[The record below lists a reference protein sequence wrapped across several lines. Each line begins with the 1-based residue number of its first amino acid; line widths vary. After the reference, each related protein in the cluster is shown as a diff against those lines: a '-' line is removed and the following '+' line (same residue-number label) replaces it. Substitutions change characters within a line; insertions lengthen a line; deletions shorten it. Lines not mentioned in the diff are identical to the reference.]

1 MEKTVSI
8 VITNWNGAKII
19 RSCLDSVR
27 KSVSVYKFPVE
38 IIVVDDASSD
48 ESRDIIKSK
57 YPEVR
62 LLVNEKN
69 LGYGGTATRG
79 IRESKNNI
87 AVLLNNDVEVE
98 ENFISPLLSYFND
111 DSTFA
116 VSCRSFFNDK
126 KTFNEG
132 RKIAKFVRGFIRFPA
147 GTNEEPAKEIME
159 KNSTF
164 YSFYAVGGHC
174 AYSREKFLLLDGI
187 NSVYYPLYWE
197 DVDICYR
204 AWKRGWK
211 TVYEPG
217 SIVYHESQ
225 GTLKESYKKKR
236 AKILM
241 NRNRILLVWMNC
253 ELKTIIRYHF
263 FPMLW
268 KILTYFIILDIDFY
282 HSFFLA
288 LKQLPKIKNERKKE
302 KGFTVKSDREIFRL
316 CQKTL

>member
-1 MEKTVSI
+1 MEKVSI

-19 RSCLDSVR
+19 RNCLESVR
-27 KSVSVYKFPVE
+27 RAAGVYNSPVE

-48 ESRDIIKSK
+48 ESREIIKSEF
-57 YPEVR
+57 PEVK

-79 IRESKNNI
+79 IRESKYNI
-87 AVLLNNDVEVE
+87 SILLNNDVEVKE
-98 ENFISPLLSYFND
+98 DFISPLVPYFD
-111 DSTFA
+111 DSSIFA
-116 VSCRSFFNDK
+116 VSSRSFFNDK

-132 RKIAKFVRGFIRFPA
+132 HKKGEFVRGFIRFSA
-147 GTNEEPAKEIME
+147 GTNGEPSKDIIE
-159 KNSTF
+159 KKSSF

-174 AYSREKFLLLDGI
+174 AYSREKFLLLEGI
-187 NSVYYPLYWE
+187 NSIYYPLYWE

-211 TVYEPG
+211 TVYEPK

-253 ELKTIIRYHF
+253 ELKTIFKYHF

-268 KILTYFIILDIDFY
+268 KILTYFIILDFDFY
-282 HSFFLA
+282 RSFILA
-288 LKQLPKIKNERKKE
+288 VSKIPDIQRERKKE
-302 KGFTVKSDREIFRL
+302 NKDIVITDREIFQL
-316 CQKTL
+316 CQKML